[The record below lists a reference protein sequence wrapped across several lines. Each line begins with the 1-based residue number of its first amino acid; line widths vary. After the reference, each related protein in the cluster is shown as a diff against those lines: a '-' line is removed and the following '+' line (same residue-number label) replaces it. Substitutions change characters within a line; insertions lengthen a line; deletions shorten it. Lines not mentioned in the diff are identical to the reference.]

1 MTLLQSILMGI
12 IQGLTEFL
20 PVSSSG
26 HLALFKALFGF
37 EASSGI
43 LFDVMLH
50 LGTLA
55 AIFVVYYKDI
65 AQLILEGFSILRD
78 LFINLGRLL
87 QNLFIKGTRRKYI
100 HVMEGAYRRFVWL
113 VLISTVPTG
122 ILGIL
127 LKDFIERA
135 SDNTLIPGI
144 CLLVTAVI
152 LFVSDRIR
160 AGKKNAQT
168 ATIGDA
174 VTIGVVQGI
183 ATLPGISRSGSTI
196 TAALAC
202 GFSRKFA
209 VKYSFIM
216 SIPAILGA
224 AVLELKDLSEAL
236 ADPTPFWYYLVG
248 MAVSAVVGYV
258 CIRLMLV
265 IVNRRR
271 FTWFSVYCAIVGVAS
286 VVLYFL
292 RR

>member
-26 HLALFKALFGF
+26 HLALFKALFGY
-37 EASSGI
+37 EASTGI

-55 AIFVVYYKDI
+55 AIIVVYYRDI
-65 AQLILEGFSILRD
+65 GRLILEGLRILRD
-78 LFINLGRLL
+78 LFINLGRLFA
-87 QNLFIKGTRRKYI
+87 NLFSKQPKRSYLPLANS
-100 HVMEGAYRRFVWL
+100 AYRRFVWL

-122 ILGIL
+122 IIGIL
-127 LKDFIERA
+127 LKDFVERA
-135 SDNTLIPGI
+135 SENTLVPGI

-160 AGKKNAQT
+160 SGKKGAAT
-168 ATIGDA
+168 ATVGDA
-174 VTIGVVQGI
+174 VAVGVVQGI

-224 AVLELKDLSEAL
+224 AVLELKDLSEAI
-236 ADPTPFWYYLVG
+236 ADPTPFWYYIAGTLV
-248 MAVSAVVGYV
+248 AAVVGYV

-265 IVNRRR
+265 IVGRRR
-271 FTWFSVYCAIVGVAS
+271 FTWFSLYCAVVGAVS
-286 VVLYFL
+286 VVLFFL